1 MRLMR
6 AANLRERVMFNPDAA
21 TMIRHSGRPEFA
33 RGASRTG
40 WKGRILLTLALLAG
54 AASPV
59 MAQTQKTY
67 RCGNV
72 YQPYPCS
79 LADGKGGPSTAP
91 GKSDTSQKGTATAA
105 ASAPGKP
112 APLTPEQ
119 EKEAAAK
126 KEEMVVAQKKDAAEK
141 EKRMRCERVQR
152 DHDYN
157 NSQMKIGGSQTTMDR
172 LKAERKQIDL
182 DLKSAC

>member
-1 MRLMR
+1 
-6 AANLRERVMFNPDAA
+6 
-21 TMIRHSGRPEFA
+21 MIRPTIRLVNA
-33 RGASRTG
+33 RGASSAG
-40 WKGRILLTLALLAG
+40 SKGRILLTLALLAG
-54 AASPV
+54 AASPA
-59 MAQTQKTY
+59 MAQKTY
-67 RCGNV
+67 RCGNA

-79 LADGKGGPSTAP
+79 LADGKGGPSTTS
-91 GKSDTSQKGTATAA
+91 GKPDTSQKGGGTAA
-105 ASAPGKP
+105 PSAPGKP

-126 KEEMVVAQKKDAAEK
+126 KEEMIVAQKKDAAEK
-141 EKRMRCERVQR
+141 EKRVRCERVQR

-172 LKAERKQIDL
+172 LKAERKQIDI

>member
-1 MRLMR
+1 M
-6 AANLRERVMFNPDAA
+6 AATNLIERVLFNPDGAP
-21 TMIRHSGRPEFA
+21 MIHQIA
-33 RGASRTG
+33 RLEVVRNTACAG
-40 WKGRILLTLALLAG
+40 WKGGMLLTLALLAG
-54 AASPV
+54 AASPA
-59 MAQTQKTY
+59 MAQKTY
-67 RCGNV
+67 RCGNA

-79 LADGKGGPSTAP
+79 LADGKGGPSTTS
-91 GKSDTSQKGTATAA
+91 GKPDTSQKGGGTADP
-105 ASAPGKP
+105 SAPGKP

-126 KEEMVVAQKKDAAEK
+126 KEEMIVAQKKDAAEK
-141 EKRMRCERVQR
+141 EKRVRCERVQR

-172 LKAERKQIDL
+172 LKAERKQIDI

>member
-6 AANLRERVMFNPDAA
+6 AANLMERMMFNSDSAPMLCH
-21 TMIRHSGRPEFA
+21 TGRLEMA
-33 RGASRTG
+33 RGAVRTG
-40 WKGRILLTLALLAG
+40 WKGGIPLTLALLAG
-54 AASPV
+54 AASPA
-59 MAQTQKTY
+59 MAQKTY

-79 LADGKGGPSTAP
+79 LADGKGGPSTAS
-91 GKSDTSQKGTATAA
+91 GKSDTSQKGGATAA
-105 ASAPGKP
+105 TSAPVKR

-141 EKRMRCERVQR
+141 EKRTRCERVQR

-157 NSQMKIGGSQTTMDR
+157 NLQMKIGGSQTTMDR